1 MQENLFA
8 SFNNLPNS
16 NKTLNTNFIDL
27 FAGVGG
33 IKIGF
38 EQAGFNCVFSNDF
51 DKNCQITFHHNFASK
66 QQNLHLSDLAL
77 VSEKQIPDA
86 NILVGGFP
94 CQPFSI
100 AGYQHGFNDAR
111 GNVFFEIVR
120 ILEHKKPAVIF
131 LENVKN
137 LKNHNQGKTIKTIY
151 QALQDLGY
159 FICDQVLNAMEYA
172 NLPQNRERIY
182 IVGFKSQKSWQNFS
196 FPKKIPLT
204 KTIANCL
211 ETQVAEKY
219 YYNNKPLF
227 EKIKNEVTCQNSIYQ
242 WRRKYVRQ
250 NKNALC
256 PTLTANMGMGGHNV
270 PIIIDNHGIRKLT
283 PRECANFQGFP
294 CDYQLPS
301 NLPDSALYKQFG
313 NSVAV
318 PLIKRIAEQIKIAML
333 GANHPP
339 LEGG

>member
-8 SFNNLPNS
+8 SPK
-16 NKTLNTNFIDL
+16 NKTNYSDLNTDFIDL
-27 FAGVGG
+27 FAGIGG

-51 DKNCQITFHHNFASK
+51 DKNCQITFNHNFSYKK
-66 QQNLHLSDLAL
+66 QHLHLADLACID
-77 VSEKQIPDA
+77 SNHIPDA
-86 NILVGGFP
+86 NVLVGGFP

-100 AGYQHGFNDAR
+100 AGYRHGFDDAR
-111 GNVFFEIVR
+111 GNVFFEIIR
-120 ILEHKKPAVIF
+120 ILQHKKPAVIF

-151 QALQDLGY
+151 QALQNLGY
-159 FICDQVLNAMEYA
+159 FICDKVLNAMEYA

-182 IVGFKSQKSWQNFS
+182 IVGFKNKKSFQNFS
-196 FPKKIPLT
+196 FPTKIPLT
-204 KTIANCL
+204 NTIANCL
-211 ETQVAEKY
+211 QQQVDEKY

-227 EKIKNEVTCQNSIYQ
+227 AKIKNEVICKNSLYQ
-242 WRRKYVRQ
+242 WRRQYVRQ
-250 NKNALC
+250 NKNAVC

-270 PIIIDNHGIRKLT
+270 PIIADDYGIRKLT

-294 CDYQLPS
+294 ADYQLPK
-301 NLPDSALYKQFG
+301 NIPDSALYKQFG

-318 PLIKRIAEQIKIAML
+318 PLIKRIAEQIKLAML
-333 GANHPP
+333 PKNYD
-339 LEGG
+339 

>member
-51 DKNCQITFHHNFASK
+51 DKNCQITFNHNFSCK
-66 QQNLHLSDLAL
+66 QQHLHLADLAL

-100 AGYQHGFNDAR
+100 AGYRHGFNDAR
-111 GNVFFEIVR
+111 GNVFFEIIR
-120 ILEHKKPAVIF
+120 ILQHKKPAVIF

-182 IVGFKSQKSWQNFS
+182 IVGFKSQKSLQNFS

-204 KTIANCL
+204 NTIASCL
-211 ETQVAEKY
+211 
-219 YYNNKPLF
+219 
-227 EKIKNEVTCQNSIYQ
+227 
-242 WRRKYVRQ
+242 
-250 NKNALC
+250 
-256 PTLTANMGMGGHNV
+256 
-270 PIIIDNHGIRKLT
+270 
-283 PRECANFQGFP
+283 
-294 CDYQLPS
+294 
-301 NLPDSALYKQFG
+301 
-313 NSVAV
+313 
-318 PLIKRIAEQIKIAML
+318 
-333 GANHPP
+333 
-339 LEGG
+339 